1 MPTIQNCILTL
12 VSLTNKQ
19 ASLAWISLIAYRF
32 SLIASSL
39 IHLLSDD
46 LPII

>member
-12 VSLTNKQ
+12 VSLINKP
-19 ASLAWISLIAYRF
+19 ASLVWISYRF

-39 IHLLSDD
+39 IRLLSDD
-46 LPII
+46 LSII